1 MKGIKELLGGLVLVL
16 VGIGLLVIPQVSF
29 FREAVVTVILGV
41 IPVFVLLVGA
51 VFLMIG
57 VSTMREKSVEMGE
70 CEVESEKEESE

>member
-1 MKGIKELLGGLVLVL
+1 MKGIKELLGGLVLAVL
-16 VGIGLLVIPQVSF
+16 GVAGIWYFLKDVI
-29 FREAVVTVILGV
+29 TVIKGV
-41 IPVFVLLVGA
+41 IPIFVLLVGA